1 MPQTLD
7 GAKQVSNQQT
17 SPNGRQVV
25 ARESRKIDRVLLKAS
40 TPKDCAA
47 GVLQPKQVFSG
58 RLHSILYV
66 ITLIRVCVIY
76 YVKCNL

>member
-47 GVLQPKQVFSG
+47 GVLQTPKQVFSG

-66 ITLIRVCVIY
+66 ITLIRVLCHILCKV
-76 YVKCNL
+76 